1 MIPNW
6 LFSSSGKFLFL
17 QTRAAYAVLGG
28 TMPSQ
33 LNLEMLGE
41 RLREIRKARGKTLQD
56 VFHDTKVSVP
66 TLSRIERG
74 EANDIG
80 SETLAPLADWMN
92 LTIDTFYLTPTRST
106 PKSTPDVVE
115 LHLRADKKLNPK
127 TARALSRTFR
137 LMYEQ
142 LSRDMKGK

>member
-1 MIPNW
+1 
-6 LFSSSGKFLFL
+6 
-17 QTRAAYAVLGG
+17 
-28 TMPSQ
+28 MPSQ

-41 RLREIRKARGKTLQD
+41 RLREIRKARQKTLQD

-92 LTIDTFYLTPTRST
+92 LTIDTFYLAPTRST
-106 PKSTPDVVE
+106 PKSTPDIVE

-127 TARALSRTFR
+127 TAKALSKTFR

>member
-1 MIPNW
+1 
-6 LFSSSGKFLFL
+6 
-17 QTRAAYAVLGG
+17 
-28 TMPSQ
+28 MPSP

-92 LTIDTFYLTPTRST
+92 LTIDTFYLAPPTNST
-106 PKSTPDVVE
+106 PKSTPDIVE
-115 LHLRADKKLNPK
+115 LHLRADKKLNSK
-127 TARALSRTFR
+127 TAKALSRTFR

-142 LSRDMKGK
+142 LSRDMKGR